1 MKKKYLLVLL
11 LIPIF
16 LVGCT
21 TGKKQIEF
29 VCKKTMNYSDS
40 QIDWRNEIDI
50 KYSSDN
56 EVDNIIIREIIT
68 VDQSVAQER
77 IDAFKNKIELECTGE
92 LGEKFDSCELSQDEN
107 VFTITLNTK
116 KLDILDSAI
125 ASSENQNVDSNSSI
139 SKLVKY
145 LKELNYTCE
154 EV

>member
-1 MKKKYLLVLL
+1 MKNKYLLVLL

-16 LVGCT
+16 LIACT
-21 TGKKQIEF
+21 NKKQIEF

-40 QIDWRNEIDI
+40 QIDWKNEIDI

-68 VDQSVAQER
+68 VDQSVANER
-77 IDAFKNKIELECTGE
+77 IDAFRNKIELECTGE

-107 VFTITLNTK
+107 VFTITLKTK

>member
-1 MKKKYLLVLL
+1 MKNKYLLVLL

-16 LVGCT
+16 LIACAN
-21 TGKKQIEF
+21 KKQIEF
-29 VCKKTMNYSDS
+29 VCKKTMDYSDS
-40 QIDWRNEIDI
+40 QIDWKNEIDI

-68 VDQSVAQER
+68 VDQSVTNER
-77 IDAFKNKIELECTGE
+77 IDAFRNKIELECTGE

-107 VFTITLNTK
+107 VFTITLKTK

>member
-16 LVGCT
+16 LVACT
-21 TGKKQIEF
+21 NKKQIEF

-56 EVDNIIIREIIT
+56 EVDNIIIKEIIT

-92 LGEKFDSCELSQDEN
+92 LGEKFDSCELKQDDN

>member
-1 MKKKYLLVLL
+1 MKNKYLLVLL

-16 LVGCT
+16 LIACT
-21 TGKKQIEF
+21 NKKQIEF

-40 QIDWRNEIDI
+40 QIDWKNEIDI

-68 VDQSVAQER
+68 VDQSVTNER
-77 IDAFKNKIELECTGE
+77 IDAFRNKIELECTGE

-107 VFTITLNTK
+107 VFTITLKTK